1 VHISSITEKNNLY
14 PATKYSI
21 HNYLT
26 KHLMHNIS
34 LINKKTLTVP
44 DTTRDKKKRTHTN
57 RRKRQR
63 IVITVITTIMM
74 VERNGNAYTS
84 E

>member
-1 VHISSITEKNNLY
+1 MHISSITEKNNLY

-34 LINKKTLTVP
+34 LVNKKTLTVP
-44 DTTRDKKKRTHTN
+44 DTTKDKKKTHTHTHKQEEETEN
-57 RRKRQR
+57 
-63 IVITVITTIMM
+63 
-74 VERNGNAYTS
+74 NNNSNNNDNDG
-84 E
+84 